1 MVADQTR
8 LTRPS
13 TQNSWVSKK
22 ALSGGGHLI
31 WLGIHW
37 LDLVQYITGDRVH
50 KVGGFI
56 SNVGGQPVDI
66 EDAAVLSLLYK
77 SGMVGTMHSGY
88 YLDRGYHSHVA
99 IWGEKGWL
107 RFDLTAQQPLEWH
120 STLEGMPQG
129 IQTFSYSRG
138 TNFYLG
144 IIQAAVDC
152 APGSGGFRKE
162 RRREPGRSQDHLRPL
177 PGGEDGSDPDFGL
190 LAGTI
195 PASGVPAAA
204 DS

>member
-1 MVADQTR
+1 M
-8 LTRPS
+8 
-13 TQNSWVSKK
+13 
-22 ALSGGGHLI
+22 
-31 WLGIHW
+31 GIHW

-50 KVGGFI
+50 KVGGFT

-88 YLDRGYHSHVA
+88 YLDRGYHSHIA

-120 STLEGMPQG
+120 STLEGMPEG

-152 APGSGGFRKE
+152 ARGPGDSGKSAE
-162 RRREPGRSQDHLRPL
+162 ESLSVLQTI
-177 PGGEDGSDPDFGL
+177 FGL
-190 LAGTI
+190 YR
-195 PASGVPAAA
+195 AAETGRTQTLG
-204 DS
+204 